1 MYTGR
6 CIMTKDKY
14 QIGNIVTGCVTG
26 IEKYGIFVGL
36 DNYYS
41 GLIHISEI
49 SDSFVRNIHDYV
61 TIGETIKVKI
71 LALDTNDFHV
81 KLSIKGIDYRINRR
95 RRTKIIETS
104 NGFSSLKKNLD
115 FWMQNK
121 TEEILSGQ
129 GKKM

>member
-1 MYTGR
+1 MA
-6 CIMTKDKY
+6 KDKY

-49 SDSFVRNIHDYV
+49 SDSFVRNIRDYV

-71 LALDTNDFHV
+71 LDFNSNDFHV

-95 RRTKIIETS
+95 KRTKIIETS
-104 NGFSSLKKNLD
+104 NGFSSLKKKLD
-115 FWMQNK
+115 FWMKNK
-121 TEEILSGQ
+121 TEEILNKQ